1 MDRGAWRATAAGV
14 AKEWDTT
21 EQRSTYVYPVHRTTH
36 SRPAR
41 QRPSSKRFGLQ
52 RPACGQLPPLSS
64 WASLCISTLTG
75 QGACQGHKSRRIRIA
90 LTWRRGSSEVRWAAG
105 LYQACSTRFCHSQ
118 APSLSWVQLLAT
130 PWTAAHQAPLSMGF
144 PRQEYRSG
152 LPFPSPGDLP
162 DPGTESASPAL
173 AGGFFTTESPGKTLV
188 ACCSLAKSC
197 STLCEPIDCR
207 KPNFPV
213 LHHLQELAQSHVH

>member
-1 MDRGAWRATAAGV
+1 MSRFRDEHTCSLRGGNGNPLQSSSWEIPWTEEPGGLVTGV
-14 AKEWDTT
+14 TKEWDTT
-21 EQRSTYVYPVHRTTH
+21 EQRSTCVYPVHRTTH

-52 RPACGQLPPLSS
+52 RPVCGQLPPLSS

-152 LPFPSPGDLP
+152 LPFPSPGDLSEP
-162 DPGTESASPAL
+162 GMEPRSLALQADSLPSEPPGT
-173 AGGFFTTESPGKTLV
+173 
-188 ACCSLAKSC
+188 SLLFLTVSLL
-197 STLCEPIDCR
+197 T
-207 KPNFPV
+207 
-213 LHHLQELAQSHVH
+213 